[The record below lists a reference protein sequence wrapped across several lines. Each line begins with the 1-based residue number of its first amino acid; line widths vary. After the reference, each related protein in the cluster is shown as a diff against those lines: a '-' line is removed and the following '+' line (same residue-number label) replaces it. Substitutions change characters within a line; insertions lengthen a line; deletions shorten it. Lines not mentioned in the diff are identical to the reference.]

1 MTVED
6 QNNML
11 TISCLF
17 APGTTALGFY
27 VEILLSEELVSRSV
41 SLPQSCGLISEQ
53 ICTIITVFDIPYGN
67 YFLKLSVYD
76 WERDGSINK
85 VYHEEFQEI
94 FSSGPNSATSVKNTA
109 YDKESGNNSEPV
121 TIQLSTATGDNVNTH
136 VHAGIKLYIHQPLCI
151 ILYRCKYNVYCVH
164 ARVHTRSGVCMHVTT
179 FDI

>member
-1 MTVED
+1 MTVEN

-27 VEILLSEELVSRSV
+27 VELLLSEELVSRSV

-53 ICTIITVFDIPYGN
+53 MCTIITVFDIPYGN

-136 VHAGIKLYIHQPLCI
+136 VHAGIKLYIHQP

-164 ARVHTRSGVCMHVTT
+164 ARVHIRSGVCMHVTT